1 LEQVSLTNSLKSSR
15 SRLAVCGVIP
25 ARLESRRLPGKPLR
39 LICGRPMIAWV
50 YERAALSAAF
60 NKVLIATD
68 SPEIM
73 EYCTRTRIPARL
85 TSSGHASGTDRL
97 IEVLDQDCS
106 SGQSADIYVNL
117 QGDEPMVTAEH
128 IRLLLSPFLIQASG
142 GGTGDGQAGLTGAP
156 EVPSTDVEVSTLKV
170 AISSEEA
177 RDPNAVKV
185 VTDHQGRALYF
196 SRAEI
201 PFNRGNSAQA
211 RYYKH
216 LGFYAYAVEALRK
229 FRSLPLSELEQ
240 AEGLE
245 QLRFL
250 ENGIPIRVLETPD
263 DTIGVDTEQ
272 DLERVQEYFA
282 KMGPAPAM

>member
-1 LEQVSLTNSLKSSR
+1 LEKVSLTNNSKPSR

-50 YERAALSAAF
+50 YERAALSAIF

-106 SGQSADIYVNL
+106 SGQSADIYVNI

-142 GGTGDGQAGLTGAP
+142 TGAGQAGLTGAP
-156 EVPSTDVEVSTLKV
+156 EVPSADVEVSTLKV
-170 AISSEEA
+170 AIRSEEA

-201 PFNRGNSAQA
+201 PFNRGNFELA

-229 FRSLPLSELEQ
+229 FRSLPRSALER

-250 ENGIPIRVLETPD
+250 ENGIPINVLETPD